1 MNSTTTP
8 VREARPGAVHPRART
23 RSRAAAYLLVRV
35 TGVLLAVLVLGH
47 FLITHILNDVSD
59 TNSGFIDR
67 RWDSVLWL
75 AWDWTML
82 GAALAHGGAGVW
94 VLVDD
99 YTPDPGRR
107 RRRRRVLVAGCAVL
121 WVIGSVL
128 VAAAIMD

>member
-1 MNSTTTP
+1 MSATAP
-8 VREARPGAVHPRART
+8 VREARPAAVPRRART

-47 FLITHILNDVSD
+47 FLITHILTDVSD
-59 TNSGFIDR
+59 TGSAFIDR
-67 RWDSVLWL
+67 RWGSALWL

-94 VLVDD
+94 VLIDD

-107 RRRRRVLVAGCAVL
+107 RVRRTALVAGCVVL
-121 WVIGSVL
+121 WAIGSAL
-128 VAAAIMD
+128 IAAAIF